1 MDYSQI
7 LIDIQR
13 KSSINVSSVTELKLL
28 MDEIEILT
36 DESIG
41 YNTLRRLFGF
51 LPNTKPSTKTLNTLS
66 KFLGFSSYSA
76 YLNDKSIYDDWY
88 FNQQLLRIKL
98 SNQLNGKDIKF
109 INSGIIHS
117 KNITA
122 IAHLIGYFIEK
133 KSLDILA
140 EVFKNLDVNQMGDS
154 NTMKFA
160 TIVTHS
166 FYTLT
171 NEDAKKITNYL
182 STIDNF
188 RNTVPLYYVD
198 YSRLNSRYGKVLASI
213 KSYSKEPSD
222 LLFIELMY
230 SYRCFYS
237 ATEKPKKLIK
247 KPTGFDQ
254 FESVL
259 KGRYYANQILWGGK
273 LSKQLKN
280 SILAEIKKNN
290 TSLFTQEIILSLI
303 IKSNFVFLSE
313 LYDSF
318 YEEIFEFDRWTSKT
332 RVVISLLASAVINIE
347 NDNLIM
353 AKKNLDMIDIDKT
366 EMGYH
371 EFLSLFYNLIG
382 MKISYH
388 QKDLA
393 KNKITFKNIEHL
405 VNKTGFKRF
414 TIQSTN
420 FICEYN

>member
-171 NEDAKKITNYL
+171 NKDAKKLTN
-182 STIDNF
+182 
-188 RNTVPLYYVD
+188 
-198 YSRLNSRYGKVLASI
+198 
-213 KSYSKEPSD
+213 
-222 LLFIELMY
+222 
-230 SYRCFYS
+230 
-237 ATEKPKKLIK
+237 
-247 KPTGFDQ
+247 
-254 FESVL
+254 
-259 KGRYYANQILWGGK
+259 
-273 LSKQLKN
+273 
-280 SILAEIKKNN
+280 
-290 TSLFTQEIILSLI
+290 
-303 IKSNFVFLSE
+303 
-313 LYDSF
+313 
-318 YEEIFEFDRWTSKT
+318 
-332 RVVISLLASAVINIE
+332 
-347 NDNLIM
+347 
-353 AKKNLDMIDIDKT
+353 
-366 EMGYH
+366 
-371 EFLSLFYNLIG
+371 
-382 MKISYH
+382 
-388 QKDLA
+388 
-393 KNKITFKNIEHL
+393 
-405 VNKTGFKRF
+405 
-414 TIQSTN
+414 
-420 FICEYN
+420 